1 MNNSK
6 FKKIAFVC
14 SDTIEAKTSMVKL
27 KEKYGFVSPSNADVI
42 IALGG
47 DGTIL
52 ETLHKYLKKMVPIYG
67 MNRGHIGFLMNE
79 YSENNL
85 INRLNL
91 ANPTKLFPLK
101 IKSYLL
107 NGKIKES
114 LAFNDVSL
122 IRDTRQI
129 AKISIEINGIKKIDQ
144 LLCDGCLISTPA
156 GSTAYNLSLR
166 GSVIPVDAK
175 LLALTPISPYR
186 PRRWRG
192 ALLPN
197 TVKISLTA
205 LERKKRPV
213 RVEADFFELNN
224 ISRLEVELDK
234 NQYMDLLFDKG
245 HDLEERIINEQ
256 FIY

>member
-1 MNNSK
+1 MFERKISFISSNNSLA
-6 FKKIAFVC
+6 KKSLKQLKKKYKNVKPED
-14 SDTIEAKTSMVKL
+14 SDI
-27 KEKYGFVSPSNADVI
+27 I

-52 ETLHKYLKKMVPIYG
+52 ETFHRYLREEKLIYG
-67 MNRGHIGFLMNE
+67 MNRGHIGFLMNQ
-79 YSENNL
+79 YSEENL
-85 INRLNL
+85 INRIKQ
-91 ANPTKLFPLK
+91 ANSTKLFPLK
-101 IKSYLL
+101 IKTYDI
-107 NGKIKES
+107 NGNIRKC

-122 IRDTRQI
+122 IRKTRQI
-129 AKISIEINGIKKIDQ
+129 AKISIKVNNTEKIKN

-166 GSVIPVDAK
+166 GPVVPVGAK

-197 TVKISLTA
+197 NVKITLTA
-205 LERKKRPV
+205 LETKKRPV
-213 RVEADFFELNN
+213 RAEADFFEVND
-224 ISRLEVELDK
+224 IKKIEVTSDK
-234 NQYMDLLFDKG
+234 KNYINLLFDKG

>member
-1 MNNSK
+1 MK
-6 FKKIAFVC
+6 KAKKKIAFVA
-14 SDTIEAKTSMVKL
+14 SESKEAQKSLSQL
-27 KEKYGFVSPSNADVI
+27 KEKYEFVNPDNADVI

-52 ETLHKYLKKMVPIYG
+52 ETLHTFLKKKLPIYG

-79 YSENNL
+79 YSEEDL
-85 INRLNL
+85 INRVNL

-101 IKSYLL
+101 IKSYLI
-107 NGKIKES
+107 NGEVKES
-114 LAFNDVSL
+114 IAFNDVSL

-129 AKISIEINGIKKIDQ
+129 AKISIEINGAKKIDQ

-156 GSTAYNLSLR
+156 GSSAYNLSLR
-166 GSVIPVDAK
+166 GPVVPVDAQ

-197 TVKISLTA
+197 TVKITLTGT
-205 LERKKRPV
+205 EEDKRPL
-213 RVEADFFELNN
+213 RAEADFFEVKE
-224 ISRLEVELDK
+224 IKKLEVELDK
-234 NQYMDLLFDKG
+234 SQYMNLLFDKG

-256 FIY
+256 FID

>member
-1 MNNSK
+1 M
-6 FKKIAFVC
+6 FEKKISFISSKA
-14 SDTIEAKTSMVKL
+14 SLAKKSL
-27 KEKYGFVSPSNADVI
+27 KQLKKKYKNFKPEDADII

-52 ETLHKYLKKMVPIYG
+52 ETFHKFLQERKLIYG
-67 MNRGHIGFLMNE
+67 MNRGHVGFLMNQ
-79 YSENNL
+79 YSEESL
-85 INRLNL
+85 ISRIEQANSTRLY
-91 ANPTKLFPLK
+91 PLK
-101 IKSYLL
+101 IRTFDVSG
-107 NGKIKES
+107 NIKEC

-122 IRDTRQI
+122 IRKTRQI
-129 AKISIEINGIKKIDQ
+129 AKISIKINNIEKIKN

-166 GSVIPVDAK
+166 GPVVPVGAE

-197 TVKISLTA
+197 SVKITLTA
-205 LERKKRPV
+205 LETKKRPV
-213 RVEADFFELNN
+213 RAEADFFEVND
-224 ISRLEVELDK
+224 IKKIEVTLDK
-234 NQYMDLLFDKG
+234 KNYINLLFDKG